1 VTTNLKVLGKILSV
15 AIKNHFRMPPYFT
28 LVLRSLASLEGKL
41 MNAIFYSSRL
51 YISVLPVGSHHMLPF
66 QCIVLLSFETY
77 Y

>member
-1 VTTNLKVLGKILSV
+1 MTTILKVLGKILSV

-41 MNAIFYSSRL
+41 MNDIFYSCRL
-51 YISVLPVGSHHMLPF
+51 YISGSHLMLPF
-66 QCIVLLSFETY
+66 QCVVLVSFETY